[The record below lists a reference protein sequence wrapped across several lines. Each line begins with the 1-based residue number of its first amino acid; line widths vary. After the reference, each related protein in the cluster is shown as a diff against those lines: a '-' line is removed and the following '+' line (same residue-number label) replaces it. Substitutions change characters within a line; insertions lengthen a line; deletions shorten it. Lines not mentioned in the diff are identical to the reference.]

1 MYAQGD
7 LIVIKFPFTD
17 GSEFKKRPALVIS
30 NDSVNK
36 TDDYLVVQITSK
48 ISTDGLSIAIE
59 DNDCLNP
66 LPLVSYVRSH
76 KIFTVHKSLILSKI
90 TKVKPDFLKAVSDKI
105 CKLLKS

>member
-1 MYAQGD
+1 MFAQGD
-7 LIVIKFPFTD
+7 LIVVKFPFTD

-59 DNDCLNP
+59 DNDCLDP

-76 KIFTVHKSLILSKI
+76 KIFTVHKTLS
-90 TKVKPDFLKAVSDKI
+90 FLK
-105 CKLLKS
+105 